1 MNVHEIE
8 RLLARY
14 YDGQTNEAEERQLKR
29 FFAEADVPG
38 HLQREKEILL
48 ALQAE
53 AEDVPDGLEERLSRC
68 IDEWE
73 TRERRTLTVQ
83 KHHRL
88 RRLQWIGSI
97 AASVL
102 ILFSVGLFLDRPST
116 PKDTC
121 TTPEEAYIH
130 AQRALT
136 LLSTNLNRGMDEL
149 RTVQLTTERI
159 QKQVNN
165 QLNPKR

>member
-1 MNVHEIE
+1 MNVNDIE
-8 RLLARY
+8 KLLARY
-14 YDGQTNEAEERQLKR
+14 YDGQTNEAEEQELKR
-29 FFAEADVPG
+29 FFAQTEVPE
-38 HLQREKEILL
+38 HLQREKALFL

-53 AEDVPDGLEERLSRC
+53 ADVPDGLEERLSRC

-73 TRERRTLTVQ
+73 THERHTLTV
-83 KHHRL
+83 KRHRRI

-102 ILFSVGLFLDRPST
+102 ILFSVGLLLDRPST

-121 TTPEEAYIH
+121 ATPEEAYVH
-130 AQRALT
+130 AQHALT

-149 RTVQLTTERI
+149 RTVQMTTQRI
-159 QKQVNN
+159 QEQVNN
-165 QLNPKR
+165 QLNPQK